1 MTPAKIR
8 ENEPTAVKRDSSNQ
22 NIGETGTSNP
32 EDAREKD
39 RRSGMTKGTAG
50 ATETGDENEQG
61 AAATNK

>member
-8 ENEPTAVKRDSSNQ
+8 EHDPTAVKRDSSNQ

-32 EDAREKD
+32 DARERA

-50 ATETGDENEQG
+50 AAETGDEYEQG
-61 AAATNK
+61 AAGTSK